1 METRSFRKIL
11 IANRGE
17 IALRVMRSCHAMGVE
32 TVAVYSDADAD
43 SPHVRFAGESVHL
56 GAATAQESY
65 LRIDKIVEAARRT
78 GADAI
83 IVDLEDSEVTTSD
96 GGMMIADTME
106 LTGTRPGEPA
116 PMRFIPAT
124 GFCPRT
130 PSSQKAARRRA
141 SSSSALRPPRFGRW
155 G

>member
-17 IALRVMRSCHAMGVE
+17 IAPRVMRSCQAMGVE

-43 SPHVRFAGESVHL
+43 SPHVHFAGEAVHL

-65 LRIDKIVEAARRT
+65 LRIDKIIEAARRT
-78 GADAI
+78 G
-83 IVDLEDSEVTTSD
+83 
-96 GGMMIADTME
+96 
-106 LTGTRPGEPA
+106 PK
-116 PMRFIPAT
+116 RFIPAT

-130 PSSQKAARRRA
+130 PSSQKAARRGIVFIG
-141 SSSSALRPPRFGRW
+141 LRPARFGRW